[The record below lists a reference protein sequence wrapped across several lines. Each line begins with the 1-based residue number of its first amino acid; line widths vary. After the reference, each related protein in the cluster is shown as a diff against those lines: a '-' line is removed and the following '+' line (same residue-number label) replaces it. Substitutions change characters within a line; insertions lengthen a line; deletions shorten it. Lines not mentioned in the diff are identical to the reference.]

1 MRSRRLAG
9 LALGMIVSACGGDG
23 NPGFSPT
30 DDNVAGEYEAT
41 TLTITTTSG
50 TTNLLGLGATLAV
63 ALHTSGATTG
73 HLFVPGGA
81 EDGSDFDADLTG
93 TWDLTGTTVTFDQ
106 DADTF
111 IRDVEFTATEN
122 RLTAEETF
130 DDGTVRVV
138 LTKGS

>member
-1 MRSRRLAG
+1 MRPLSLAG
-9 LALGMIVSACGGDG
+9 LALAVSVSACGGDG
-23 NPGFSPT
+23 GPGFSPT
-30 DDNVAGEYEAT
+30 DDNVAGEYTAT
-41 TLTITTTSG
+41 VLTLTTTAG
-50 TTNLLGLGATLAV
+50 TTNYLASGATLSL

-73 HLFVPGGA
+73 HLFLPGGA

-93 TWDLTGTTVTFDQ
+93 TWDLTGSTVTFNQ

-111 IRDVEFTATEN
+111 IRDVAFEATEN

-138 LTKGS
+138 LAKGS